1 MTDGSAL
8 HSTSASTGSS
18 DSRSSLS
25 RTSPWTKLTPAPRR
39 RGRLSSLP
47 RRLRLSKATT
57 SAPGLRSAS
66 AIAMFAPT
74 KPAPPVTRM
83 RPVCTPRDLIF
94 WLRAVPL
101 SLRADGAAGAPSE
114 VQGLDAR
121 RALVPDQPVDPDG
134 RVRARV
140 QGAAPSRLGAG
151 LSGVPDLGAD
161 RLGLLL
167 AGAVGVGAVAGGQ
180 RAADPQG
187 ALPARDDPGIGGG
200 GAGRHLRGDARPA
213 RARGAD
219 RALELGRVAALVAGG
234 GCGALLPG

>member
-1 MTDGSAL
+1 MTDGSAE
-8 HSTSASTGSS
+8 HSTSAVISGCAST
-18 DSRSSLS
+18 SSLS

-57 SAPGLRSAS
+57 SAPRLRSAS

-114 VQGLDAR
+114 VQGLDAW

-167 AGAVGVGAVAGGQ
+167 PGAVGVGAVAGGQ
-180 RAADPQG
+180 CAADPQR
-187 ALPARDDPGIGGG
+187 ALPARDDPGVGG
-200 GAGRHLRGDARPA
+200 GAAVRHHRRDARLA
-213 RARGAD
+213 RTVDNGRAR
-219 RALELGRVAALVAGG
+219 ELGRIAAL
-234 GCGALLPG
+234 